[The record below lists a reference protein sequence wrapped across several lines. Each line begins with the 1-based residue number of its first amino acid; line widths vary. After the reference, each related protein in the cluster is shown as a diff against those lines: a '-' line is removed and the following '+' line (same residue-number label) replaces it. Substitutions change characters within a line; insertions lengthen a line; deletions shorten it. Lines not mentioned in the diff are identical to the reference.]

1 MKRLLPLLSVVLLLC
16 ASCRRNADSVVAQV
30 YQYKL
35 YNSEV
40 QEGMP
45 MGLSQEDSLAM
56 ARDFIDSW
64 VKEKLLLYEAERHL
78 SPREKNFDREMTDYR
93 NSLLVQ
99 RYLDKIWMDDTAGN
113 AVTER
118 EITDFAR
125 SLDNRYTV
133 EKEIVR
139 VNYVK
144 MPTRSDKLP
153 QVREILFDETRR
165 TEQKDALVTML
176 GDSIE
181 YLLDDDEWLYLDDL
195 QNEVSF
201 QIDIQKFGGRGSALR
216 IEKEVGENSV
226 LLVILDYRSQRS
238 VNETKEERAA
248 AGMLLMNQRRTQVI
262 NQYVQKLY
270 DQAMK
275 EGKIVQ

>member
-1 MKRLLPLLSVVLLLC
+1 MKRLLPLLSVAFLLC
-16 ASCRRNADSVVAQV
+16 ASCRRNADPVVAQV

-64 VKEKLLLYEAERHL
+64 VKEKLLLHEAERHL
-78 SPREKNFDREMTDYR
+78 SPREQNFDREMTDYR

-201 QIDIQKFGGRGSALR
+201 QIDVQKFGGRGSALR

-262 NQYVQKLY
+262 NQYVQNLY
-270 DQAMK
+270 DRAMK

>member
-1 MKRLLPLLSVVLLLC
+1 M
-16 ASCRRNADSVVAQV
+16 VAQV

-35 YNSEV
+35 YTSEV
-40 QEGMP
+40 QAGMP
-45 MGLSQEDSLAM
+45 SGLSQEDSLALVHN
-56 ARDFIDSW
+56 FIDNW
-64 VKEKLLLYEAERHL
+64 VKEKLVLHEAERRL
-78 SPREKNFDREMTDYR
+78 TPREKNFDREMMEYR

-99 RYLDKIWMDDTAGN
+99 KYLDKIWERDTAN
-113 AVTER
+113 KTVSDR
-118 EITDFAR
+118 EIADFAQ
-125 SLDNRYTV
+125 SLDDRYTV
-133 EKEIVR
+133 DKEIVR

-144 MPTRSDKLP
+144 LPARSGLLSP
-153 QVREILFDETRR
+153 VRDILFDDSKRI
-165 TEQKDALVTML
+165 EQKDVLVAML

-201 QIDIQKFGGRGSALR
+201 QIDVQNFSNRGGSLQ
-216 IEKEVGENSV
+216 IEREVGENSV

-248 AGMLLMNQRRTQVI
+248 ASMLLLNQRRTQFV
-262 NQYVQKLY
+262 NQYLQQLY
-270 DQAMK
+270 DKALN

>member
-1 MKRLLPLLSVVLLLC
+1 MKRFLPLLSAALLLC
-16 ASCRRNADSVVAQV
+16 ASCRRNADPVVAQV

-35 YNSEV
+35 YKSEL

-45 MGLSQEDSLAM
+45 VGLSQEDSLAM

-64 VKEKLLLYEAERHL
+64 VKDKLLLHEAERHL

-99 RYLDKIWMDDTAGN
+99 RYLDKIWMKDTANN
-113 AVTER
+113 AVTEG
-118 EITDFAR
+118 EIMDFAR
-125 SLDNRYTV
+125 SLDGRYTV

-176 GDSIE
+176 GDTIE

-201 QIDIQKFGGRGSALR
+201 QIDVQKFNGRGSDLR
-216 IEKEVGENSV
+216 IEKEVGENTV

-238 VNETKEERAA
+238 VNETREERAA
-248 AGMLLMNQRRTQVI
+248 AGMLLTNRRRTQVI
-262 NQYVQKLY
+262 NQYVQELY
-270 DQAMK
+270 DRAMK

>member
-1 MKRLLPLLSVVLLLC
+1 MLSFVLLLC
-16 ASCRRNADSVVAQV
+16 TSCRKNADPVVAQV

-45 MGLSQEDSLAM
+45 TGLSQEDSLAM

-64 VKEKLLLYEAERHL
+64 VKEKLILHEAERHL
-78 SPREKNFDREMTDYR
+78 SPSEKNFDREMTDYR

-99 RYLDKIWMDDTAGN
+99 RYLDKIWMNDTANN
-113 AVTER
+113 AVSER
-118 EITDFAR
+118 EIVDFAR
-125 SLDNRYTV
+125 SLDDRYTV

-144 MPTRSDKLP
+144 MPTRSNKLP
-153 QVREILFDETRR
+153 QVREILFDENRR
-165 TEQKDALVTML
+165 DEQKEILVTML

-195 QNEVSF
+195 QNEVAF
-201 QIDIQKFGGRGSALR
+201 QIDVQKAGGRGSVMR
-216 IEKEVGENSV
+216 IEKEVGENTV

-238 VNETKEERAA
+238 VNETREERAA
-248 AGMLLMNQRRTQVI
+248 AGMLLMNQRRTQMI
-262 NQYVQKLY
+262 NQYVQELY
-270 DQAMK
+270 DRAVK
-275 EGKIVQ
+275 EGKVVQ